1 VTLLERIRGLI
12 VREGPLSVDRY
23 MEICLHDPDG
33 GYYACCPRLGEA
45 GDFITAPLVSQMFG
59 EILGLWA
66 AETWVR
72 LHRPARVRLVEL
84 GPGHGVMMQDVLRA
98 AKRAPGFLDACEV
111 MLVETSLPLRER
123 QAAALEGLAS
133 PRWVERFEQ
142 APADAPMIVL
152 ANEFLDCLP
161 IRQAVRTTQGWRE
174 RRVGLDGGGLS
185 LEGGEAIPP
194 PPGLTDAPV
203 GAVGEWSDALV
214 GLGAEV
220 GALLAA
226 QGGAALFV
234 DYGRDTP
241 GAGDTLQALRG
252 HRKESP
258 LANPGE
264 ADLTVHVD
272 FPAFLAAAEAA
283 GAQVGPIRTQRDF
296 LRALGI
302 EVRAAALA
310 RSRPDR
316 APTIARQLE
325 RLIAPDQ
332 MGALF
337 KVAVVCQPGL
347 VASGFE
353 ICS

>member
-1 VTLLERIRGLI
+1 
-12 VREGPLSVDRY
+12 
-23 MEICLHDPDG
+23 
-33 GYYACCPRLGEA
+33 
-45 GDFITAPLVSQMFG
+45 
-59 EILGLWA
+59 
-66 AETWVR
+66 
-72 LHRPARVRLVEL
+72 
-84 GPGHGVMMQDVLRA
+84 
-98 AKRAPGFLDACEV
+98 
-111 MLVETSLPLRER
+111 
-123 QAAALEGLAS
+123 
-133 PRWVERFEQ
+133 
-142 APADAPMIVL
+142 
-152 ANEFLDCLP
+152 
-161 IRQAVRTTQGWRE
+161 
-174 RRVGLDGGGLS
+174 
-185 LEGGEAIPP
+185 
-194 PPGLTDAPV
+194 LTDAPV

-220 GALLAA
+220 GARLAS